1 MLSKW
6 EAEDV
11 EEGAETASVAV
22 PVAVLAAVRLELSL
36 LELELALRSLSC
48 CGGGGGGG
56 GEVGDDDDFGFE
68 RLVFRHPPPTGTLRR
83 TPPLVQ

>member
-1 MLSKW
+1 MLSKL

-48 CGGGGGGG
+48 CGGGG
-56 GEVGDDDDFGFE
+56 EVGDDDDFGFE

>member
-1 MLSKW
+1 MLSKL

-48 CGGGGGGG
+48 CGACSG

>member
-1 MLSKW
+1 MLSKL

-48 CGGGGGGG
+48 CGGGGGG
-56 GEVGDDDDFGFE
+56 EVGDDDDFGFE

>member
-1 MLSKW
+1 MLSKL

-48 CGGGGGGG
+48 CCGG